1 MQYLRPYKWL
11 AVQNMGFNILS
22 AFFALFTYTLI
33 VPFLQ
38 ILFKRVE
45 PVPDPGS
52 FSFSASYLKDW
63 ANWFF
68 SSSIE
73 RYGEMRTLLMV
84 VIIFAIA
91 SFIKYLWYSSPNKCM
106 AG

>member
-1 MQYLRPYKWL
+1 MKSIRILLQYLRPYKWL

-45 PVPDPGS
+45 MVPEPGQ
-52 FSFSASYLKDW
+52 FSLSASYIKDW
-63 ANWFF
+63 TNWFF
-68 SSSIE
+68 STSIE
-73 RYGEMRTLLMV
+73 KYG
-84 VIIFAIA
+84 
-91 SFIKYLWYSSPNKCM
+91 
-106 AG
+106 